1 MNFQEDFLQTVW
13 KYQYFDK
20 NSLQTTEGLPIEVK
34 KIGYHNFHEGPD
46 FLEAH
51 IKLGK
56 LDLFGH
62 VEVHRKASDWKSHD
76 HNADLRY
83 NSVVLHVVWEEDKT
97 ILRNDGSKI
106 PTLELKGK
114 ILLDVIRNYERLT
127 SSRDEILC
135 GNLLEKIPP
144 IIQFSML
151 EKTLV
156 ERLENKSYVLGKIL
170 ESTNN
175 NWEETAYRWLFQ
187 CFGFKTNANTMLKLA
202 ESVPYK
208 ILQKHGNQPQVIE
221 AILLGQADLIPIEPL
236 DDYSLF
242 LQKEY
247 DFYQKKYRL
256 QKTIHYHEW
265 IMMGVR
271 PQNFPPLRI
280 AQLAQVLNKNPNL
293 FSSVIHHNEHF
304 EQFKKVFD
312 IETPEYWLFH
322 IKVGIPSQK
331 KLAKKLSTN
340 TLSLLTINF
349 VIPLWYTYG
358 QYIEESDWK
367 EKCFDLL
374 QEIQAEENFIIRKYA
389 THQWKAKTAFDS
401 QGMIG
406 LYNDYCKPKK
416 CLDCKIGQ
424 NLLKPDR
431 K

>member
-46 FLEAH
+46 FLEAQ

-56 LDLFGH
+56 TDFFGH

-127 SSRDEILC
+127 SSMDEILC

-156 ERLENKSYVLGKIL
+156 ERLEHKSSLLGRIL

-187 CFGFKTNANTMLKLA
+187 CFGFKTNAATPCSNWQKVR
-202 ESVPYK
+202 S
-208 ILQKHGNQPQVIE
+208 LQ
-221 AILLGQADLIPIEPL
+221 
-236 DDYSLF
+236 
-242 LQKEY
+242 
-247 DFYQKKYRL
+247 
-256 QKTIHYHEW
+256 
-265 IMMGVR
+265 
-271 PQNFPPLRI
+271 
-280 AQLAQVLNKNPNL
+280 NP
-293 FSSVIHHNEHF
+293 
-304 EQFKKVFD
+304 
-312 IETPEYWLFH
+312 
-322 IKVGIPSQK
+322 
-331 KLAKKLSTN
+331 
-340 TLSLLTINF
+340 
-349 VIPLWYTYG
+349 
-358 QYIEESDWK
+358 
-367 EKCFDLL
+367 
-374 QEIQAEENFIIRKYA
+374 
-389 THQWKAKTAFDS
+389 AKT
-401 QGMIG
+401 
-406 LYNDYCKPKK
+406 
-416 CLDCKIGQ
+416 
-424 NLLKPDR
+424 R
-431 K
+431 